1 MNEIKFINEYK
12 QAITHLKAGEDLTEK
27 EIKTLIW
34 DSYVIDEIEGE
45 THRWYREVKTIIK
58 IDSELYAI
66 DWNRGL
72 TELQENE
79 YPNQPYSVVKKE
91 KQITVTYYEREE
103 NE

>member
-1 MNEIKFINEYK
+1 MNEYE
-12 QAITHLKAGEDLTEK
+12 KAVAHFKTGEELTEK

-34 DSYVIDEIEGE
+34 DGYIDEIEGE

-66 DWNRGL
+66 DWDRGL

-79 YPNQPYSVVKKE
+79 YPNQPYRVVRKE
-91 KQITVTYYEREE
+91 KQITVTYYERETCGG
-103 NE
+103 NEA